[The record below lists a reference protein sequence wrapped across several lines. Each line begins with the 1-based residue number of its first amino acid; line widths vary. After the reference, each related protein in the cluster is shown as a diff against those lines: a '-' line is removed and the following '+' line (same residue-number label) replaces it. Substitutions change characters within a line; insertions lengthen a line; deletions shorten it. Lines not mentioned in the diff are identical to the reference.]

1 MRLAFT
7 FLFTAVIFIQDALA
21 QFKLTAEI
29 RPRAEWRNGF
39 KSPLPENAKAA
50 FFIEQRSRLYIEFHN
65 DKIDLMLAPQD
76 VRIWGNTDQAGK
88 TDKALTN
95 FQQAWAAYKFN
106 SEQRFLVGRME
117 LDYDN
122 ARILGNLDW
131 AQQGRSHDLLK
142 YEYNGK
148 TSRLHLGAA
157 FNQDNNKPE
166 PNKLTETY
174 YTGLNNYK
182 SFQYAWLHKDFK
194 KIYASLLV
202 LNESRQ
208 YAPDTSYYM
217 QTGGFYSQA
226 SFLPLVLTAEYYYQ
240 LGKNSVGATKRAY
253 MASLSAAIRASEQFK
268 FELGADYLSGDK
280 ASTTSNEAFD
290 PLYGTHHK
298 FYGYMDY
305 FYVGNSHGNKG
316 LNDMFLKSSWLR
328 DDWALSLDVHRFAA
342 TAGIVDVQGNSK
354 NKYLGTELDL
364 GFSYNLAE
372 SVNLKGGYSHLFYTS
387 SMAVLKQVSQQNGQ
401 SSWAWLMLT
410 VKPVIFQN

>member
-1 MRLAFT
+1 MKLIFT
-7 FLFTAVIFIQDALA
+7 FLFTVVISIPGALA

-39 KSPLPENAKAA
+39 KSPLPENADPA
-50 FFIEQRSRLYIEFHN
+50 FFIEQRSRLYFEFHN
-65 DKIDLMLAPQD
+65 DKIDLMLVPQD

-88 TDKALTN
+88 TDQALTS

-106 SEQRFLVGRME
+106 PKQRFLVGRME

-157 FNQDNNKPE
+157 FNQDNNNPE
-166 PNKLTETY
+166 PNKLSETY
-174 YTGLNNYK
+174 YRGLNNYK
-182 SFQYAWLHKDFK
+182 SFQFAWFHKDFK
-194 KIYASLLV
+194 KIYASLLF

-208 YAPDTSYYM
+208 YAPDTSYSM

-226 SFLPLVLTAEYYYQ
+226 SFLPLTLSAEYYYQ
-240 LGKNSVGATKRAY
+240 MGKNSMGANKRAY
-253 MASLSAAIRASEQFK
+253 MASLSAALSSAQFK
-268 FELGADYLSGDK
+268 FELGTDYLSGDR
-280 ASTTSNEAFD
+280 SNTVNNEAFD

-316 LNDMFLKSSWLR
+316 LNDIFLKSSWLKN
-328 DDWALSLDVHRFAA
+328 DWILSLDAHRFAA
-342 TAGIVDVQGNSK
+342 TTGIVDVANNKK

-364 GFSYNLAE
+364 TFSYNLAE
-372 SVNLKGGYSHLFYTS
+372 SVNVKGGYSHLFYTS
-387 SMAVLKQVSQQNGQ
+387 SMAVLKQIDQKNGQ

-410 VKPVIFQN
+410 VKPVIFQH